1 MPLKIWKALWATSNI
16 CSDDLPFESHIG
28 GQQLAEVHKGV
39 VIMKKII
46 CILTVLVLCFSFASC
61 GGNTDNQKIATSSA
75 EDTTVTDNLIDTPEI
90 IGSTV
95 INEENIA
102 TDSKMIITG
111 TPDLQSKSGFA
122 PLPEISYKASD
133 PDNSKGLS
141 VRKLSHSHGPAS
153 GGKAHHTV
161 LEVQKTFEKYN
172 AFTVD
177 TSGEKV
183 LYLTFDCGYEH
194 ENLTSRVL
202 DILKEKD
209 VTATFFC
216 TLDHIKKE
224 NDLIARMINEGHIVG
239 NHSTTHPSFASISRT
254 KMAKEIEETENYL
267 RTNFGYVAKYFRFP
281 AGEYNE
287 SALELISSLGYSSVF
302 WSVAYDDW
310 DTSKVRG
317 KDYAIEKVMSRLH
330 PGAVILLH
338 SVSKDNAEALGEI
351 IDKAR
356 AQGYRFES
364 IDNY

>member
-1 MPLKIWKALWATSNI
+1 
-16 CSDDLPFESHIG
+16 
-28 GQQLAEVHKGV
+28 
-39 VIMKKII
+39 MKKII
-46 CILTVLVLCFSFASC
+46 CVLITVILSFSFASC
-61 GGNTDNQKIATSSA
+61 GGNNTYERRLSPTYPA
-75 EDTTVTDNLIDTPEI
+75 EDTTTKNLIDTPEI
-90 IGSTV
+90 MESTV
-95 INEENIA
+95 IAKENQPV
-102 TDSKMIITG
+102 KNQMIIIGSPDTG
-111 TPDLQSKSGFA
+111 SKSGFS
-122 PLPEISYKASD
+122 PLPEISYKAGD

-141 VRKLSHSHGPAS
+141 TKKVGHSHGPAS

-161 LEVQKTFEKYN
+161 LEVQKTFQKYG

-183 LYLTFDCGYEH
+183 LYLTFDCGYEY
-194 ENLTSRVL
+194 ENLTSKVL
-202 DILKEKD
+202 DVLKEKG

-224 NDLIARMINEGHIVG
+224 TELIARMIKEGHIVG
-239 NHSTTHPSFASISRT
+239 NHSTTHPSFANISRE

-267 RTNFGYVAKYFRFP
+267 RENFGYAAKYFRFP

-287 SALELISSLGYSSVF
+287 SALELISSLGYRSVF

-317 KDYAIEKVMSRLH
+317 KDYATNKIMERLH

-356 AQGYRFES
+356 EQGYRFES
-364 IDNY
+364 IENYK

>member
-1 MPLKIWKALWATSNI
+1 
-16 CSDDLPFESHIG
+16 
-28 GQQLAEVHKGV
+28 
-39 VIMKKII
+39 MKKTI
-46 CILTVLVLCFSFASC
+46 CILIAIILSFSVVSC
-61 GGNTDNQKIATSSA
+61 GGNEGNQRSVNPSYSA
-75 EDTTVTDNLIDTPEI
+75 EDTTITDNLIDTPEI
-90 IGSTV
+90 MEST
-95 INEENIA
+95 IIDKENLPS
-102 TDSKMIITG
+102 DSKIIITG
-111 TPDLQSKSGFA
+111 TPDANSKSGFA
-122 PLPEISYKASD
+122 PLPEISYKAGD
-133 PDNSKGLS
+133 PNNSAGLS
-141 VRKLSHSHGPAS
+141 TKKVSHSHGPAS

-161 LEVQKTFEKYN
+161 LEMQKTMEKYG

-202 DILKEKD
+202 DVLKEKG

-224 NDLIARMINEGHIVG
+224 TDLICRMIKEGHIVG
-239 NHSTTHPSFASISRT
+239 NHSTTHPSFATISRE

-267 RTNFGYVAKYFRFP
+267 RTNFGYAAKYFRFP

-287 SALELISSLGYSSVF
+287 SALELISSLGYRSVF

-338 SVSKDNAEALGEI
+338 SVSKDNADALGEI

-356 AQGYRFES
+356 AEGYKFES
-364 IDNY
+364 IEYYK